1 MSFRQRK
8 SGSNNDN
15 KMKKMPSVRKCSTLN
30 NTTVFHPFNNQGNL
44 MAKCDQ
50 VQTKICITHSPQLL
64 EDLAII
70 MVSLEAP
77 LVGQEDTPQVGT
89 PVGDTTTQTVEVKAE
104 EVVMAVGLI
113 LLKAEEHLMD
123 QVACLV
129 PVLAAV
135 PAAMELAA
143 PIIPK
148 AVRMVAQGL
157 AVVQT

>member
-1 MSFRQRK
+1 MSHHTSFRQRK
-8 SGSNNDN
+8 SGNNNDN

-44 MAKCDQ
+44 I
-50 VQTKICITHSPQLL
+50 TNCITHSPQLL

-89 PVGDTTTQTVEVKAE
+89 PVEDTTTQTVEVKAE
-104 EVVMAVGLI
+104 EVVMAVGLMP
-113 LLKAEEHLMD
+113 LKAEEHLMD

-129 PVLAAV
+129 PVLVAV
-135 PAAMELAA
+135 AEPTELAA

-148 AVRMVAQGL
+148 VVHMVAQGL